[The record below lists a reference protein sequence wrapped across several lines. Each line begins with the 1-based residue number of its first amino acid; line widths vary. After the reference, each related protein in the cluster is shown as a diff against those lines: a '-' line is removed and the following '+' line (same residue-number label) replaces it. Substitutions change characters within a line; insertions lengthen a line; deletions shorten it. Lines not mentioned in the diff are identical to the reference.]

1 MKTGRGFAVV
11 GSSPTTSAE
20 TDSCVPGVIGSTAGS
35 NPVGQGS
42 SPWGHALSEP
52 SLTIWAHRPIAGRR
66 LRTPK
71 IPVQTRVG
79 PFDDTVPWSNGND
92 TWVTSRKRWFNS
104 IRGYLLAQ
112 VRQSEE
118 RLGLNPGGC
127 KFDSGPGHGPVG
139 KLADHL
145 GLEPGMLR
153 VRLPPGPL
161 ETHRPRGAA
170 WSARLPVTQEIAGSN
185 PVEGA
190 E

>member
-1 MKTGRGFAVV
+1 MRGRSTVGRDALNVLMLVRFQPPQLGSTNETEVIRPDEEPVLKTGRGTAVV

-20 TDSCVPGVIGSTAGS
+20 KNARVPGVIGSTAGS

-79 PFDDTVPWSNGND
+79 PLEDTVPWSNGND

-104 IRGYLLAQ
+104 IRDYLIRPRYAK
-112 VRQSEE
+112 RQS
-118 RLGLNPGGC
+118 
-127 KFDSGPGHGPVG
+127 GP
-139 KLADHL
+139 A
-145 GLEPGMLR
+145 
-153 VRLPPGPL
+153 
-161 ETHRPRGAA
+161 
-170 WSARLPVTQEIAGSN
+170 
-185 PVEGA
+185 
-190 E
+190 